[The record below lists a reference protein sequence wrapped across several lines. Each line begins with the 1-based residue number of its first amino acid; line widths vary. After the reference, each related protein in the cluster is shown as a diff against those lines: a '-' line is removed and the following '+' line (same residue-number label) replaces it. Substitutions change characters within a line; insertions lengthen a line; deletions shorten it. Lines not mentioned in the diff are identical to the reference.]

1 MTINDIKL
9 MLNYGDKEIVITMLE
24 RVNLTEQEIIII
36 NLVDLQGLTYEQTS
50 EKLGVSMSTI
60 YRKRHMALKKML
72 QCWKDISIE
81 QLIKN

>member
-9 MLNYGDKEIVITMLE
+9 MLNYGDKRIVTHMLDQ
-24 RVNLTEQEIIII
+24 VNLTEQEIVII

-50 EKLGVSMSTI
+50 ERLACSTSTI

-72 QCWKDISIE
+72 ECWKEVDIKE
-81 QLIKN
+81 LTRN